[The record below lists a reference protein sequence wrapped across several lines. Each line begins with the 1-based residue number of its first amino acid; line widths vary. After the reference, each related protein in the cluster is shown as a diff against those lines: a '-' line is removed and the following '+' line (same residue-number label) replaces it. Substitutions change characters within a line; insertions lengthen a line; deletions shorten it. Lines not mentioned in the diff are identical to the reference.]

1 MDNLYSDGIYD
12 AEPGS
17 TEFEEM
23 FSQMKQ
29 LKKKIVGFRKKRKEA
44 KRARSNLNGG

>member
-12 AEPGS
+12 AEPNS
-17 TEFEEM
+17 LESEEM

-29 LKKKIVGFRKKRKEA
+29 LNKRIRRLSKKRREA